1 MNINENI
8 CEIGY
13 IIFSSRKTLLVFSG
27 ITPKFPLGRHSSFHW
42 EDTLVSFGKTPKFPL
57 GRHLSFLWENTIF
70 SSGKVV
76 IMKFSIHLVKA
87 AKGMNNNDI
96 N

>member
-1 MNINENI
+1 LVDFFKSSLLKEFGFVMNINENI

-57 GRHLSFLWENTIF
+57 GGHLSFLWENTIF
-70 SSGKVV
+70 SK
-76 IMKFSIHLVKA
+76 K
-87 AKGMNNNDI
+87 
-96 N
+96 